1 VRAAYAAIRPLL
13 FRMAPERAHAA
24 TLEAMRLVAG
34 SPTLQALVRPWF
46 ATPER
51 PVEAFGLRFS
61 NPVGLAAGYDKD
73 GVAVAGLATLGF
85 GHVEVGTVTLRPQP
99 GNAGPRVFRLAGDE
113 AIVNRL
119 GFPCRG
125 ADFAAEQL
133 SRPRPPGLVVG
144 VNIGKNK
151 DTPLEE
157 APGDYAA
164 LVDRFAPLADYLVI
178 NVSSPNTVG
187 LRRLQGKAA
196 LERLLDAALARRD
209 AQPGRTPL
217 LVKLAPDLDD
227 AGLDDALDVLLSR
240 GVDGVVATN
249 TTLSRAGLSSAGATA
264 AGGLSGRPLTE
275 RANALVATIH
285 RRTDGRLPIIGV
297 GGVFTADDARA
308 RLDAGATLVQLYTS
322 LVYEG
327 PGVVKRIVRGL

>member
-1 VRAAYAAIRPLL
+1 MYRAVRPLL
-13 FRMAPERAHAA
+13 FRLAPEHAHEASLRA
-24 TLEAMRLVAG
+24 MQLVSA
-34 SPTLQALVRPWF
+34 SPALQALIRPLF
-46 ATPER
+46 QAPPC
-51 PVEAFGLRFS
+51 PVEAFGLSFA
-61 NPVGLAAGYDKD
+61 NPLGLAAGYDKD
-73 GVAVAGLATLGF
+73 AVAIAGLATLGF

-99 GNAGPRVFRLAGDE
+99 GNAGPRIFRLPADA

-119 GFPCRG
+119 GFPSRG
-125 ADFAAEQL
+125 ADFAAAQL

-151 DTPLEE
+151 DTPLER
-157 APGDYAA
+157 APEDYAA

-187 LRRLQGKAA
+187 LRRLQGRAA
-196 LERLLDAALARRD
+196 LEALLDAALARRD
-209 AQPGRTPL
+209 AQPRRTPL

-227 AGLDDALDVLLSR
+227 AGLDDALGVLLDR

-249 TTLSRAGLSSAGATA
+249 TTLSRAGLRSAGATA
-264 AGGLSGRPLTE
+264 AGGLSGRPLTV
-275 RANALVATIH
+275 RANALVAAISE
-285 RRTDGRLPIIGV
+285 RTDGKLPIIGV
-297 GGVFTADDARA
+297 GGIFTADDARA

-327 PGVVKRIVRGL
+327 PGVVQRIVRAL